1 VTDPA
6 ALGRSAS
13 ALAIVSVAS
22 FATVAVLGPS
32 VASSELDGAGPT
44 RSLGWG
50 PPDLVVT
57 GGMWAAVLT
66 GAASVVLGWLALRR
80 GWSPPVR
87 RVVVLGMLGAV
98 LLAAVPPL
106 GSTDVLSYGAYGRMA
121 VLGLNPYTT
130 TVNDLVATGDP
141 VGVAYDGAWPDTPA
155 VYGPV
160 AVGLQ
165 GAMSWLSG
173 SSMRWFV
180 LLMQLAALAAF
191 AATAWLL
198 LRVASPGGGRERV
211 AWLWAANP
219 LVMYLVVNG
228 AHIDGLA
235 VALGVAALVAVQRSP
250 AAAGVLVALS
260 VCTKIS
266 FALYAA
272 ALVWAV
278 RRARPLL
285 VRLVSAGAVTGAV
298 LLVPFLPELVAPL
311 RTASQLVARASVWYL
326 VDAPLRQ
333 VLPEGQ
339 VHALLS
345 LAAWALMA
353 VVVWRLST
361 ALPRRDTG
369 AHHRDVAI
377 RAAALL
383 GTGWLLTSTYALPW
397 YDVIAWAPLLLLP
410 ASGVDLLL
418 VARTALVAVAYVPGV
433 VARPAGMLGSIT
445 STLRGV
451 VAPAGSLALVAL
463 SVAAPGRL
471 RLRPPAERRRPASSQ

>member
-1 VTDPA
+1 
-6 ALGRSAS
+6 
-13 ALAIVSVAS
+13 
-22 FATVAVLGPS
+22 
-32 VASSELDGAGPT
+32 
-44 RSLGWG
+44 
-50 PPDLVVT
+50 
-57 GGMWAAVLT
+57 
-66 GAASVVLGWLALRR
+66 
-80 GWSPPVR
+80 
-87 RVVVLGMLGAV
+87 
-98 LLAAVPPL
+98 
-106 GSTDVLSYGAYGRMA
+106 MA

-191 AATAWLL
+191 AVTAWLL
-198 LRVASPGGGRERV
+198 LRVATPGGGRERV

-235 VALGVAALVAVQRSP
+235 VALGVAALVVVQRSP
-250 AAAGVLVALS
+250 VAAGVLVALS

-266 FALYAA
+266 FVLYAV

-278 RRARPLL
+278 RQARPVLA
-285 VRLVSAGAVTGAV
+285 RLVAAGAVTGAV
-298 LLVPFLPELVAPL
+298 LLVPFLPEMVAPL
-311 RTASQLVARASVWYL
+311 RSASQYVARESVWYL

-333 VLPEGQ
+333 VLPESQ

-345 LAAWALMA
+345 LAAWGLMA
-353 VVVWRLST
+353 VVVWRLSI
-361 ALPRRDTG
+361 ALPRRKTAAD
-369 AHHRDVAI
+369 HRDIAI
-377 RAAALL
+377 RTAALL
-383 GTGWLLTSTYALPW
+383 GTGWVLTSTYALPW
-397 YDVIAWAPLLLLP
+397 YDVVAWAPLLLLP

-418 VARTALVAVAYVPGV
+418 VARTALVAVAYTPGV
-433 VARPAGMLGSIT
+433 VSQPTGALGSVT

-451 VAPAGSLALVAL
+451 VAPVGSLGLLVL
-463 SVAAPGRL
+463 SVAYPDRL
-471 RLRPPAERRRPASSQ
+471 RLQPPAAPQRPASSR

>member
-1 VTDPA
+1 VTGPGV
-6 ALGRSAS
+6 LGRYAS
-13 ALAIVSVAS
+13 ALAVVSVAS
-22 FATVAVLGPS
+22 FAAVAVLGPS

-44 RSLGWG
+44 RSLGWN

-57 GGMWAAVLT
+57 GGMWVALLS
-66 GAASVVLGWLALRR
+66 GGASVVLGWLALRR
-80 GWSPPVR
+80 GWAPRVR
-87 RVVVLGMLGAV
+87 RVVVLGMLGAA
-98 LLAAVPPL
+98 LLAVVPPL

-130 TVNDLVATGDP
+130 TVNDLVASGDP

-165 GAMSWLSG
+165 ATMSWLSG

-191 AATAWLL
+191 ASTAWLL
-198 LRVASPGGGRERV
+198 LRVATPGGGRERV
-211 AWLWAANP
+211 AWLWVANP

-235 VALGVAALVAVQRSP
+235 VVLGVAALAVVQRSP
-250 AAAGVLVALS
+250 VAAGVLVALS

-266 FALYAA
+266 FVLYAV

-278 RRARPLL
+278 RRARPVLA
-285 VRLVSAGAVTGAV
+285 RLVAAGTVTGAL
-298 LLVPFLPELVAPL
+298 LLVPFLPEMVAPL
-311 RTASQLVARASVWYL
+311 RSASQYVARESVWHL

-333 VLPEGQ
+333 VLAETQ

-353 VVVWRLST
+353 VVVWRLAT
-361 ALPRRDTG
+361 ALPRRETG
-369 AHHRDVAI
+369 ADQRDVAI
-377 RAAALL
+377 RTAALL
-383 GTGWLLTSTYALPW
+383 GTGWLLTST
-397 YDVIAWAPLLLLP
+397 
-410 ASGVDLLL
+410 
-418 VARTALVAVAYVPGV
+418 
-433 VARPAGMLGSIT
+433 
-445 STLRGV
+445 
-451 VAPAGSLALVAL
+451 
-463 SVAAPGRL
+463 
-471 RLRPPAERRRPASSQ
+471 